1 MQTLIPPEDSGG
13 HYPDK
18 KIKCENN
25 WEYKCLRHFSS
36 PTSKQ
41 TCILCEPSR
50 ALKALS
56 SNSAS
61 EERRKSD
68 VTPVCFQT
76 SNLQDTNTCAS
87 TICTI
92 ITFMTVQIAHYYHT
106 IEMWSG
112 LTEALN
118 TGVILLLNSERR
130 GGSDKVGNGCL
141 YWLLQST
148 ATLQIKCRGQS
159 SSILL
164 P

>member
-1 MQTLIPPEDSGG
+1 MPPSRSEVNTLATTSGAGKHFFFFRVYHPHCLGMQTLIPPEDSGG

-18 KIKCENN
+18 KIKYENN

-106 IEMWSG
+106 IEM
-112 LTEALN
+112 
-118 TGVILLLNSERR
+118 
-130 GGSDKVGNGCL
+130 
-141 YWLLQST
+141 
-148 ATLQIKCRGQS
+148 
-159 SSILL
+159 
-164 P
+164 